1 MLIKFFTITLHMEK
15 RYGSSYPYI
24 GFSGSGLAS
33 PYLYENYESH
43 NIKISAME
51 KQGFI
56 KLSPNFINWEWF
68 SDANTLSL
76 FMYLVLS
83 ANCTPQKWHGIVI
96 QRGQLLTNLKE
107 LQ

>member
-1 MLIKFFTITLHMEK
+1 MDT
-15 RYGSSYPYI
+15 
-24 GFSGSGLAS
+24 
-33 PYLYENYESH
+33 
-43 NIKISAME
+43 
-51 KQGFI
+51 QGFI
-56 KLSPNFINWEWF
+56 KLSRDFINWEWF

-107 LQ
+107 LQEGTGISLQSVRTCLKRLDKTGYITVEPTNKYSIITVCDFDKYCD